1 MAGSLIGVTVAT
13 GLAETFRAQAPA
25 VFTVALGAAEGA
37 DAEVA
42 GAEGAADAVAGAP
55 AEAGDGSGAEEQA
68 PTARTATIAV
78 VTAIRR
84 RLSMSFSSI
93 VLSFS

>member
-1 MAGSLIGVTVAT
+1 MVAT

-25 VFTVALGAAEGA
+25 VFTVALGAALGA
-37 DAEVA
+37 V
-42 GAEGAADAVAGAP
+42 GAEAATEGPAEEDEAAATGVPAVASSS
-55 AEAGDGSGAEEQA
+55 AGVEQA
-68 PTARTATIAV
+68 PTAKTATIAV